1 MLKSRRLTDR
11 RLTGERQVA
20 GTFFKRAVITGGSSG
35 IGLAIAAYLAVRGTQ
50 VIILARDAER
60 LKHAERYLRI
70 AAGGMEPEE
79 AENVPNI
86 TENNADGNMPEGT
99 NSSQVS
105 TNKQASVSSTASAVQ
120 TYQLDVTD
128 RKSVDKIADI
138 IISMKNSSKNSSK
151 NSQNTSF
158 SAEKLDENPPDL
170 LINCAGTAYP
180 DYFASIDSENFD
192 LSMQVNLTGTWNVLK
207 AFVPHMKAGSCIV
220 NVSSVAGFVGTFG
233 YTAYSAAKFG
243 VIGLSEALRNEMAVK
258 HITVSVLCPPDTE
271 TPQLHRE
278 NLTKPAETKAIAGNA
293 GVLKPEDVAKALF
306 KGLKRKKFL
315 IIPGTQGKMIYL
327 LKRFFPRL
335 VYASI
340 DASAKK
346 ISRTKL

>member
-1 MLKSRRLTDR
+1 M
-11 RLTGERQVA
+11 A

-70 AAGGMEPEE
+70 AAEGAGRAE
-79 AENVPNI
+79 AV
-86 TENNADGNMPEGT
+86 
-99 NSSQVS
+99 V
-105 TNKQASVSSTASAVQ
+105 QA
-120 TYQLDVTD
+120 YQLDVTD
-128 RKSVDKIADI
+128 RKSVDKIADSV
-138 IISMKNSSKNSSK
+138 ISMKNSMDDDLKKES
-151 NSQNTSF
+151 NTAARSDLRR
-158 SAEKLDENPPDL
+158 EYPPDL

-258 HITVSVLCPPDTE
+258 QINVSVLCPPDTD

-315 IIPGTQGKMIYL
+315 IIPGTPGKMIYL

-346 ISRTKL
+346 ISRKKI